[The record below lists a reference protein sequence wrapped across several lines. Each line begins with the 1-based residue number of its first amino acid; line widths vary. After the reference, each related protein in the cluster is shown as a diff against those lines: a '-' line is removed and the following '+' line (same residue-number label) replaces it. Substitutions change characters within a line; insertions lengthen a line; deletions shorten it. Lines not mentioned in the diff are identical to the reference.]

1 MVLTA
6 QQLEAIMPDATQL
19 ESDEPEMES
28 SQHYMQLMLLVI
40 CLEWLWRDRNDYFI
54 GASLS
59 IYYSR
64 QQLKNREFRGPDF
77 FLVKQTQKRH
87 RKSWVVWEENGQYP
101 HLIIELL
108 SESTAEVDRNL
119 KKELYRNNFR
129 IPEYFWFDPET
140 FEFMGFRLQNNQ
152 YEEIQL
158 NNQGWRW
165 SQQLELYLGVD
176 ENQLR
181 YFTANGERV
190 PTPQEAERQEQLV
203 ARQAQLQ
210 AQQAES
216 QAQQAQLQVQQERE
230 RAQQAESQAQQAQ
243 LQAQQERE
251 RAQQAETQAQ
261 QAQLQAE
268 QERERAQEA
277 ESQAQ
282 QAQLQVQ
289 QERERAERLAQ
300 RLRELGIDPEQ

>member
-1 MVLTA
+1 
-6 QQLEAIMPDATQL
+6 
-19 ESDEPEMES
+19 
-28 SQHYMQLMLLVI
+28 
-40 CLEWLWRDRNDYFI
+40 
-54 GASLS
+54 
-59 IYYSR
+59 
-64 QQLKNREFRGPDF
+64 
-77 FLVKQTQKRH
+77 
-87 RKSWVVWEENGQYP
+87 
-101 HLIIELL
+101 
-108 SESTAEVDRNL
+108 
-119 KKELYRNNFR
+119 
-129 IPEYFWFDPET
+129 
-140 FEFMGFRLQNNQ
+140 MGFRLKNNQ

-165 SQQLELYLGVD
+165 SQELELYLGVD

-190 PTPQEAERQEQLV
+190 PTPQEAAIQEQLV

-216 QAQQAQLQVQQERE
+216 QVQQ
-230 RAQQAESQAQQAQ
+230 
-243 LQAQQERE
+243 
-251 RAQQAETQAQ
+251 
-261 QAQLQAE
+261 
-268 QERERAQEA
+268 A

>member
-101 HLIIELL
+101 NLIIELL
-108 SESTAEVDRNL
+108 SDSTARVDRNL

-140 FEFMGFRLQNNQ
+140 LEFMGFRLQNNQ

-165 SQQLELYLGVD
+165 SQELELYLGVD

-190 PTPQEAERQEQLV
+190 PTPQEAARQEQLV

-216 QAQQAQLQVQQERE
+216 QAQQAQLQ
-230 RAQQAESQAQQAQ
+230 AQQAESQAQQAQ

-261 QAQLQAE
+261 QAQLRAE

>member
-28 SQHYMQLMLLVI
+28 SQLYMQLVLLVI
-40 CLEWLWRDRNDYFI
+40 SLEWLWSNSNDYFI
-54 GASLS
+54 GANLT
-59 IYYSR
+59 IYYSP
-64 QQLKNREFRGPDF
+64 QQLKNRDFRGPDF
-77 FLVKQTQKRH
+77 FLVKQTQKRP

-101 HLIIELL
+101 NLIIELL
-108 SESTAEVDRNL
+108 SDSTARVDRNL
-119 KKELYRNNFR
+119 KKRLYQDNFR
-129 IPEYFWFDPET
+129 TPEYFWFDPET
-140 FEFMGFRLQNNQ
+140 LEFMGFRLQNNQ

-165 SQQLELYLGVD
+165 SQELELYLGVD

-190 PTPQEAERQEQLV
+190 PTPQEAARQEQLV

-210 AQQAES
+210 
-216 QAQQAQLQVQQERE
+216 
-230 RAQQAESQAQQAQ
+230 AQQAESQAQQAQ

-282 QAQLQVQ
+282 QAQLQAE
-289 QERERAERLAQ
+289 QERERGERLAQ
-300 RLRELGIDPEQ
+300 RLRELGVDAEL

>member
-101 HLIIELL
+101 NLIIELL
-108 SESTAEVDRNL
+108 SDSTARVDRNL

-140 FEFMGFRLQNNQ
+140 LEFMGFRLQNNQ

-165 SQQLELYLGVD
+165 SQELELYLGVD

-190 PTPQEAERQEQLV
+190 PTPQEAARQEQLV

-210 AQQAES
+210 
-216 QAQQAQLQVQQERE
+216 
-230 RAQQAESQAQQAQ
+230 AQQAESQAQQAQ

>member
-101 HLIIELL
+101 NLIIELL

-119 KKELYRNNFR
+119 KKSY
-129 IPEYFWFDPET
+129 IET
-140 FEFMGFRLQNNQ
+140 ISASQNIFGLTRKHSSLWGFVYKIISMKKFN
-152 YEEIQL
+152 
-158 NNQGWRW
+158 
-165 SQQLELYLGVD
+165 
-176 ENQLR
+176 
-181 YFTANGERV
+181 
-190 PTPQEAERQEQLV
+190 
-203 ARQAQLQ
+203 
-210 AQQAES
+210 
-216 QAQQAQLQVQQERE
+216 
-230 RAQQAESQAQQAQ
+230 
-243 LQAQQERE
+243 
-251 RAQQAETQAQ
+251 
-261 QAQLQAE
+261 
-268 QERERAQEA
+268 
-277 ESQAQ
+277 
-282 QAQLQVQ
+282 
-289 QERERAERLAQ
+289 
-300 RLRELGIDPEQ
+300 

>member
-101 HLIIELL
+101 NLIIELL

-165 SQQLELYLGVD
+165 SQELELYLGVD

-190 PTPQEAERQEQLV
+190 PTPQEAARQEQLV

-210 AQQAES
+210 AQQAE
-216 QAQQAQLQVQQERE
+216 
-230 RAQQAESQAQQAQ
+230 
-243 LQAQQERE
+243 
-251 RAQQAETQAQ
+251 TQAQ
-261 QAQLQAE
+261 QAQLRAE

>member
-28 SQHYMQLMLLVI
+28 SQLYMQLVLLVI
-40 CLEWLWRDRNDYFI
+40 SLEWLWSNSNDYFI
-54 GASLS
+54 GANLT
-59 IYYSR
+59 IYYSP
-64 QQLKNREFRGPDF
+64 QQLKNRDFRGPDF
-77 FLVKQTQKRH
+77 FLVKQTQKRP

-101 HLIIELL
+101 NLIIELL
-108 SESTAEVDRNL
+108 SDSTARVDRNL
-119 KKELYRNNFR
+119 KKRLYQDNFR
-129 IPEYFWFDPET
+129 TPEYFWFDPET
-140 FEFMGFRLQNNQ
+140 LEFMGFRLQNNQ

-165 SQQLELYLGVD
+165 SQELELYLGVY
-176 ENQLR
+176 EHQLR
-181 YFTANGERV
+181 YFTTNGERV
-190 PTPQEAERQEQLV
+190 PTPQEAEIQEQLV

-210 AQQAES
+210 AQQAGS
-216 QAQQAQLQVQQERE
+216 
-230 RAQQAESQAQQAQ
+230 
-243 LQAQQERE
+243 
-251 RAQQAETQAQ
+251 QAQ

-268 QERERAQEA
+268 QEREPAQEA

>member
-1 MVLTA
+1 M
-6 QQLEAIMPDATQL
+6 
-19 ESDEPEMES
+19 S
-28 SQHYMQLMLLVI
+28 
-40 CLEWLWRDRNDYFI
+40 
-54 GASLS
+54 
-59 IYYSR
+59 
-64 QQLKNREFRGPDF
+64 
-77 FLVKQTQKRH
+77 
-87 RKSWVVWEENGQYP
+87 
-101 HLIIELL
+101 IELL
-108 SESTAEVDRNL
+108 SDSTARVDRNL
-119 KKELYRNNFR
+119 KKRLYQDNFR

-140 FEFMGFRLQNNQ
+140 FEFMGFCLQNNQ

-190 PTPQEAERQEQLV
+190 PTPQEAARQEQLV

-230 RAQQAESQAQQAQ
+230 RA
-243 LQAQQERE
+243 
-251 RAQQAETQAQ
+251 
-261 QAQLQAE
+261 
-268 QERERAQEA
+268 
-277 ESQAQ
+277 
-282 QAQLQVQ
+282 
-289 QERERAERLAQ
+289 ERLAQ